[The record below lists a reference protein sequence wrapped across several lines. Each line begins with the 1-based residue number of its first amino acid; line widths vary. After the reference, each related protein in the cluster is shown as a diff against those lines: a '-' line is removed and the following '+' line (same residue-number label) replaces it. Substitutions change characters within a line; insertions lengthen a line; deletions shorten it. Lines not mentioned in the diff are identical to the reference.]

1 MFCPK
6 CGCEQANDNMFCE
19 NCGCVISEET
29 THPEEVVS
37 QPVSVM
43 STEAVK
49 KRKNVR
55 KSKKPLIVGLLVL
68 IAVIITGTVFTV
80 YGWNDEARFRRQ
92 LALGDRY
99 MDELKY

>member
-49 KRKNVR
+49 KRKN
-55 KSKKPLIVGLLVL
+55 
-68 IAVIITGTVFTV
+68 
-80 YGWNDEARFRRQ
+80 
-92 LALGDRY
+92 
-99 MDELKY
+99 